1 MYKILIQFQPGFDG
15 IWVEQL
21 TENDPIYIFS
31 DEVSATQQ
39 AADLQAADP
48 SGRQYKVVLA

>member
-21 TENDPIYIFS
+21 TKDDPIYIFS
-31 DEVSATQQ
+31 DEASAIQQ

-48 SGRQYKVVLA
+48 SGRQYRVVPV

>member
-21 TENDPIYIFS
+21 TESDPIYIFS
-31 DEVSATQQ
+31 DEASAEQQ
-39 AADLQAADP
+39 AVELQSADSL
-48 SGRQYKVVLA
+48 GRQYKVVPA